1 MRVSNNTVSQTPR
14 FTSLLII
21 AQLFLR
27 RSCVELCLDLVVHE
41 IVL

>member
-21 AQLFLR
+21 AQLFF
-27 RSCVELCLDLVVHE
+27 EE
-41 IVL
+41 IMC